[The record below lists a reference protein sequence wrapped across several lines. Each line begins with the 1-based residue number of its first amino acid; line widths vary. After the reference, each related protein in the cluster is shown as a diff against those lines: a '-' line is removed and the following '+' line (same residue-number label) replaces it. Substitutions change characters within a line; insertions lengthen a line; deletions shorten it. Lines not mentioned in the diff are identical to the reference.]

1 MDSPSSYV
9 LPKEGN
15 SWKSSKSATPNASEE
30 STPKLKEEP
39 TPLKISE
46 NSSLAKPHV
55 DYHNPELP
63 QISKLSLKDEET
75 KSAFRSALNPLQV
88 ILKASHQEQ
97 FDYGRMNWVLSTILE
112 DTNFSESLPPL
123 PSGEQV
129 YIPIV
134 E

>member
-39 TPLKISE
+39 TTLKTSE

-55 DYHNPELP
+55 VQHNPEIP
-63 QISKLSLKDEET
+63 KISKLTIKDEES

-88 ILKASHQEQ
+88 IPKASHQEQ
-97 FDYGRMNWVLSTILE
+97 FDYGGMNWVLSTIYE
-112 DTNFSESLPPL
+112 EANFGESLPPH
-123 PSGEQV
+123 PSNELV